1 MLKFPQLTIGMV
13 TFLIS
18 MQLAILVVV
27 LSRKRSVF
35 PIMQMRALIMSLR
48 IATALARQLTVGVE
62 KLEIANDK
70 TLD

>member
-1 MLKFPQLTIGMV
+1 MLKFPQLTIAMV

-27 LSRKRSVF
+27 LSLKRSVF

>member
-1 MLKFPQLTIGMV
+1 MLMALQLAILIIA
-13 TFLIS
+13 FLLAV
-18 MQLAILVVV
+18 QLAILVVV
-27 LSRKRSVF
+27 LSRERSVF

-48 IATALARQLTVGVE
+48 IAAALARQLTVGVE